1 MKSFSKNSSTLS
13 AGSATAMKL
22 LITPEESF
30 YSSSELWSIIL
41 QNVIHILI
49 CLLDVWKEDPSFIA
63 PSLLNDVK
71 QIR

>member
-1 MKSFSKNSSTLS
+1 
-13 AGSATAMKL
+13 MKL

-30 YSSSELWSIIL
+30 YSRRILLQFFRAVSIIL